1 MAPVASPERVI
12 EAQFVP
18 TLTQG
23 RVWDVVGEAPAG
35 SLSLIG
41 YGGALG
47 GGKSRTICELGIDLS
62 LEFPGNRIL
71 IGRKD
76 FADLRTT
83 TMEEFYRV
91 CPRELIVKRNDSEHW
106 CWLRLSDWPEGQVSA
121 VHFRELKDYQG
132 LGSEPF
138 GAVLVD
144 EAGEVPEN
152 SAKMLIGRLRSWV
165 GSPPNVKYVF
175 LAGSN
180 PYPGW
185 FEDWF
190 VSRELPEQVLA
201 AAGGKVT
208 FIPSRIA
215 DNPFLPPNYEA
226 LLRGIYTDDDWLSRM
241 VEGRFDSFTG
251 QVYRELSTRQEW
263 SGELPRFS
271 RLVGGLDFGG
281 AKAEAHKTAG
291 VVAGLTTRDNPGM
304 GENNLVRFGHFEHSG
319 ADVHESLM
327 TWMRQIEAVAGRRV
341 NWRAD
346 KTQMWGISLASGSG
360 FIIEPSH
367 GGADSVDAGVGLVR
381 RRMKDATSWFMPDLR
396 QVPRLDGRKLNGRSW
411 YDAMRRYREEDGKY
425 VKLDDDTADA
435 DRYMH
440 EEADGF
446 PVMPY
451 KMPKTNTAGKPLAR
465 YAV

>member
-1 MAPVASPERVI
+1 MTAAAPERVI
-12 EAQFVP
+12 AAQFTP
-18 TLTQG
+18 TATQS
-23 RVWDVVGEAPAG
+23 RVWDTVAASEIG
-35 SLSLIG
+35 SMSLIG

-47 GGKSRTICELGIDLS
+47 GGKTRTAVELAIDLA

-83 TMEEFYRV
+83 TMEEFYRA
-91 CPRELIVKRNDSEHW
+91 CPREIIHKRNDSEHW
-106 CWLRLSDWPEGQVSA
+106 CTIRLPDWPEGVQSA
-121 VHFRELKDYQG
+121 IQFRELKDYQG
-132 LGSEPF
+132 IGSEEY
-138 GAVLVD
+138 GAVIID
-144 EAGEVPEN
+144 EAGEVPLQ
-152 SAKMLIGRLRSWV
+152 SAMMLVGRLRWTRTTT
-165 GSPPNVKYVF
+165 PIKYVF
-175 LAGSN
+175 FAGSN

-190 VSRELPEQVLA
+190 VTRELPEDVLK

-215 DNPFLPPNYEA
+215 DNPYLPDNYES
-226 LLRGIYTDDDWLSRM
+226 LLRAVYMDDDWLSRM

-263 SGELPRFS
+263 MGPMPTFS
-271 RLVGGLDFGG
+271 ALVGGLDFGG
-281 AKAEAHKTAG
+281 AKESAHKTAG
-291 VVAGLTTRDNPGM
+291 VAAGITANGNV
-304 GENNLVRFGHFEHSG
+304 GIGANNLVRFAHFEHSG
-319 ADVHESLM
+319 PTVHEDLW
-327 TWMRQIEAVAGRRV
+327 TWMRQVEVQHGRRIR
-341 NWRAD
+341 WRAD
-346 KTQMWGISLASGSG
+346 KTQSWGISLAQGAG
-360 FIIEPSH
+360 FTVEPTH

-381 RRMKDATSWFMPDLR
+381 RRMHDSTSWFVPELR
-396 QVPRLDGRKLNGRSW
+396 QVPVLNGRRLNGRSW

-425 VKLDDDTADA
+425 IKLDDDTADA

-446 PVMPY
+446 PAHTGP
-451 KMPKTNTAGKPLAR
+451 AIRSISGKPRPR

>member
-12 EAQFVP
+12 PAQFTP
-18 TLTQG
+18 TATQG
-23 RVWDVVGEAPAG
+23 RVWDVVGDARAG

-47 GGKSRTICELGIDLS
+47 GGKTRTIVEMGIDLA

-83 TMEEFYRV
+83 TMEEFYRA

-106 CWLRLSDWPEGQVSA
+106 CAIRLPDWPEGVQSTIQ
-121 VHFRELKDYQG
+121 FRELKDYQG
-132 LGSEPF
+132 IGSEEY
-138 GAVLVD
+138 GAVLID
-144 EAGEVPEN
+144 EAGEVPIQTTM
-152 SAKMLIGRLRSWV
+152 MLVGRLRWTRTV
-165 GSPPNVKYVF
+165 NPIKYVF

-190 VSRELPEQVLA
+190 VSRELPEDVLK
-201 AAGGKVT
+201 AAGGRVT

-215 DNPFLPPNYEA
+215 DNPHLPENYES
-226 LLRGIYTDDDWLSRM
+226 LLRAVYTDDDWLSRM

-251 QVYRELSTRQEW
+251 QVYRELSTRMEW
-263 SGELPRFS
+263 SGALPRFTK
-271 RLVGGLDFGG
+271 LVGGLDFGG
-281 AKAEAHKTAG
+281 AKESAHKTAG
-291 VVAGLTTRDNPGM
+291 VVAGLTARDNPGM

-319 ADVHESLM
+319 PDVHEALW
-327 TWMRQIEAVAGRRV
+327 TWMRQVEAQQGRRV
-341 NWRAD
+341 HWRAD
-346 KTQMWGISLASGSG
+346 KTQSWGISLAQDAG
-360 FIIEPSH
+360 FIVEPSH
-367 GGADSVDAGVGLVR
+367 GGADSVDAGVGLAR
-381 RRMKDATSWFMPDLR
+381 RRMYDGTSWFMPELR
-396 QVPRLDGRKLNGRSW
+396 QAPRLNGRKLNGRSW
-411 YDAMRRYREEDGKY
+411 YDAMRRYREEGGKY

-446 PVMPY
+446 PAPTGPSHRRLRRLTEPVM
-451 KMPKTNTAGKPLAR
+451 R
-465 YAV
+465 

>member
-1 MAPVASPERVI
+1 MTSAPERVV
-12 EAQFVP
+12 EAQFYP
-18 TLTQG
+18 TATQG
-23 RVWDVVGEAPAG
+23 RVWDAVATAPAG

-47 GGKSRTICELGIDLS
+47 GGKTRTIVELGIDLA
-62 LEFPGNRIL
+62 LEYPGNRIL

-83 TMEEFYRV
+83 TMEEFYKA
-91 CPRELIVKRNDSEHW
+91 CPPELIVKRNDSEHW
-106 CWLRLSDWPEGQVSA
+106 CLLRLSAWPEGVTSA

-132 LGSEPF
+132 LGSEAF

-152 SAKMLIGRLRSWV
+152 SAKMLVGRLRTWI
-165 GSPPNVKYVF
+165 GSPPGIKFVLF
-175 LAGSN
+175 AGSN

-190 VSRELPEQVLA
+190 VSRALPEEILK
-201 AAGGKVT
+201 AAGGRVT

-215 DNPFLPPNYEA
+215 DNPYLPSNYES
-226 LLRGIYTDDDWLSRM
+226 LLRAIYVDDDWLSRM

-251 QVYRELSTRQEW
+251 QVYRELSTRMEW
-263 SGELPRFS
+263 AGPTPQFS

-281 AKAEAHKTAG
+281 AKESAHKTAG
-291 VVAGLTTRDNPGM
+291 VAAGLTASGNVGI
-304 GENNLVRFGHFEHSG
+304 GANNLVRFSHFEHAG
-319 ADVHESLM
+319 ADVHEVLW
-327 TWMRQIEAVAGRRV
+327 TWMRQVEVAAGRRV

-346 KTQMWGISLASGSG
+346 KTQSWGIGLAVQAG
-360 FIIEPSH
+360 FIVEPSH
-367 GGADSVDAGVGLVR
+367 GGADSVDAGVGLQR
-381 RRMKDATSWFMPDLR
+381 RRMKDSTSWFTPELR
-396 QVPRLDGRKLNGRSW
+396 QVPMVNGRRLHGRAW
-411 YDAMRRYREEDGKY
+411 YDAMRRYREKDGRY
-425 VKLDDDTADA
+425 VKLEDDTADA

-446 PVMPY
+446 PELGAQLPTHAY
-451 KMPKTNTAGKPLAR
+451 NNGTPIATK
-465 YAV
+465 AV